1 MLKKTLRI
9 ILISIFILGFVLAF
23 TGRILC
29 IDSPKSYREKQD
41 EIRKPEEISDVWVGA
56 DKIYLCY
63 RMGTCVNV
71 YDRDGDFLW
80 AVSAPYMKNAR
91 FLLTETELI
100 IFGKEAFVYD
110 VENGGFKEVRDTD
123 GLTDALTPPEG
134 GGEELPPQAG
144 DLIFNWYSVSELQA
158 DGSLKSLIDRPDW
171 YWIFNFYMDLVI
183 SALAAM
189 GVGIIT
195 LTEKAKAWAEVKESG
210 TLTHPEAK
218 SYRLAIL
225 ITVGVNAAATILN
238 IFLCSTTVVAL
249 LSAHFVVGGVIMYN
263 LIENLSCTEY
273 EKRMFDLLKAVAL
286 ASYTLLFLTLSFCF

>member
-9 ILISIFILGFVLAF
+9 ILVSIFILGFVLAF

-29 IDSPKSYREKQD
+29 IDSPKNYREKQD
-41 EIRKPEEISDVWVGA
+41 EIKKPEDISDVWVGA
-56 DKIYLCY
+56 DKIYLCF

-71 YDRDGDFLW
+71 YDREGNFLW

-91 FLLTETELI
+91 FLLNETELI
-100 IFGKEAFVYD
+100 IFGSEAFVYS
-110 VENGGFKEVRDTD
+110 VENGSFIAVRDAD
-123 GLTDALTPPEG
+123 GLAEELEPPEG
-134 GGEELPPQAG
+134 DVEEMPPQVG

-158 DGSLKSLIDRPDW
+158 DGSAKTIIDRPDW
-171 YWIFNFYMDLVI
+171 YWIFNFYMDLVM

-189 GVGIIT
+189 GVGVIT
-195 LTEKAKAWAEVKESG
+195 LSDKAKAWVAIKDNG

-218 SYRLAIL
+218 SYRMAIL
-225 ITVGVNAAATILN
+225 VTVGVNAVATIAN
-238 IFLCSTTVVAL
+238 IFLCSSTVVAL

-273 EKRMFDLLKAVAL
+273 EKRMFDLLKAVAI

>member
-1 MLKKTLRI
+1 MIKKTLRI
-9 ILISIFILGFVLAF
+9 ILIAIFILGFVLAF
-23 TGRILC
+23 TGRIRS

-41 EIRKPEEISDVWVGA
+41 EIKKPEEISDVWA
-56 DKIYLCY
+56 STDKIYLCY

-71 YDRDGDFLW
+71 YDRDGSFLW

-91 FLLTETELI
+91 FLLTDSELI

-110 VENGGFKEVRDTD
+110 VENGYFKEVRKAD
-123 GLTDALTPPEG
+123 GLDDALTPPEG
-134 GGEELPPQAG
+134 TEEELHPQAG
-144 DLIFNWYSVSELQA
+144 DLIFNWYSVSELQE
-158 DGSLKSLIDRPDW
+158 DGSTKTIIDRPDW
-171 YWIFNFYMDLVI
+171 YWIFNFYLDLVM
-183 SALAAM
+183 SSLAAM

-195 LTEKAKAWAEVKESG
+195 LTEKSKAWSEVKDSG
-210 TLTHPEAK
+210 SITHPEAK

-225 ITVGVNAAATILN
+225 ITVVVNAAATILN

-249 LSAHFVVGGVIMYN
+249 LSAHFVIGGVIMYN

>member
-41 EIRKPEEISDVWVGA
+41 EIKKPEEISDVWVGA

-71 YDRDGDFLW
+71 YDRDGEFLW

-123 GLTDALTPPEG
+123 GLADALTPPEG

-158 DGSLKSLIDRPDW
+158 DGSLKTLIDRPDW

-249 LSAHFVVGGVIMYN
+249 LSTHFVIGGVIMYN

>member
-29 IDSPKSYREKQD
+29 IDSPKSYREVQD

-56 DKIYLCY
+56 DKIYLCF

-71 YDRDGDFLW
+71 YDREGNFLW
-80 AVSAPYMKNAR
+80 AVSSPYMKNAR

-100 IFGKEAFVYD
+100 IFGKEAFVYN
-110 VENGGFKEVRDTD
+110 VENGSFKEVRDTD
-123 GLTDALTPPEG
+123 GLDEALTPPEG
-134 GGEELPPQAG
+134 EGEELPPQAG
-144 DLIFNWYSVSELQA
+144 DLIFKWYSVSELQE
-158 DGSLKSLIDRPDW
+158 DGSLKAIISRPAW
-171 YWIFNFYMDLVI
+171 YWIFNLYMDLVI

-189 GVGIIT
+189 GVGVIT
-195 LTEKAKAWAEVKESG
+195 LTEKAKAWAEVKGNG
-210 TLTHPEAK
+210 TITHPEAK

-225 ITVGVNAAATILN
+225 ITVAVNGIAAVLN

-249 LSAHFVVGGVIMYN
+249 LSAHFVIGGVIMYN

>member
-1 MLKKTLRI
+1 MLKKLLRV
-9 ILISIFILGFVLAF
+9 ILVSIFILGFVLAF

-29 IDSPKSYREKQD
+29 IDSPKSYREKQE
-41 EIRKPEEISDVWVGA
+41 EIKKPEDISDVWVGA
-56 DKIYLCY
+56 DKIYLCF

-71 YDRDGDFLW
+71 YDREGNFLW

-110 VENGGFKEVRDTD
+110 VENGGFKEVRNTD
-123 GLTDALTPPEG
+123 GLADALTPPEG
-134 GGEELPPQAG
+134 DLEEQPPQAG
-144 DLIFNWYSVSELQA
+144 DLIFNWYSVSELQE
-158 DGSLKSLIDRPDW
+158 DGSAKTIIDRPDW
-171 YWIFNFYMDLVI
+171 YWIFNFYMDLVM
-183 SALAAM
+183 SSLAAM

-195 LTEKAKAWAEVKESG
+195 LTEKAKAWAEVKGSA
-210 TLTHPEAK
+210 TIIHPEAK

-225 ITVGVNAAATILN
+225 ITVSVNLIATVLN

-249 LSAHFVVGGVIMYN
+249 LSAHFVIGGIIMYN

-273 EKRMFDLLKAVAL
+273 EKRMFDLLKAVAI